1 MACLGLFQE
10 GLCRPLDPSY
20 FDPYRAQRL
29 TEHAITRYLLE
40 NIFISKIEGFT
51 SDDLKYAATAIK
63 NGRVRYDNDMSIQWL
78 PDLEYYT
85 DDDFSNKISTLA
97 APILGTSTVVL
108 FYVFMYQL
116 VAEKETKLR
125 QSLHTIGML
134 DSAYWLSN
142 IVIGVALSALLSV
155 LVNVAGLLS
164 KATYWIN
171 SPWIINFVIIWLLYF
186 GAVSFSFVMAS
197 LLHHAQAVGFTAF
210 FDGDSIS
217 WAGSYDKHAPGD
229 VPRKRRVL
237 GVLAVLPYACLS
249 SHVSYLAQNCSVCP
263 K

>member
-125 QSLHTIGML
+125 QSLHTIECL
-134 DSAYWLSN
+134 TPP
-142 IVIGVALSALLSV
+142 IG
-155 LVNVAGLLS
+155 
-164 KATYWIN
+164 
-171 SPWIINFVIIWLLYF
+171 
-186 GAVSFSFVMAS
+186 
-197 LLHHAQAVGFTAF
+197 
-210 FDGDSIS
+210 
-217 WAGSYDKHAPGD
+217 
-229 VPRKRRVL
+229 
-237 GVLAVLPYACLS
+237 
-249 SHVSYLAQNCSVCP
+249 
-263 K
+263 